1 LGPDSL
7 MKACCV
13 KDSVKILNFDL
24 ILFKPMNQKFFTVL
38 LCSLI
43 FSLLISSCSKNS
55 GPTGNGSGSTGG
67 TGNPDTATVPTN
79 VVDMRSESSTI
90 SLLLNPYPG
99 YPPET
104 SLIQTLSL
112 GYYYISLGSDTLT
125 FVVQAD
131 SSGGG
136 NAGTY
141 GQTSETSVNTFT
153 SGDSLEFLVTFVT
166 YNGPFGGTGTAYY
179 ANDLT
184 AGYVLTSTDTA
195 NFSDGYGGA
204 QIYYSG
210 LTGGAAYNLY
220 NIEAYIAFRLKN
232 ASGSRYGWMLAA
244 TAPASNN
251 LLSVY
256 EIAYNKN
263 YNQPL
268 PMGKY
273 Q

>member
-1 LGPDSL
+1 MS
-7 MKACCV
+7 ACCV
-13 KDSVKILNFDL
+13 KQSVKSLNFGL
-24 ILFKPMNQKFFTVL
+24 ILFKPMNQKFATVL
-38 LCSLI
+38 LCSFFSI
-43 FSLLISSCSKNS
+43 FLVCSCSKS
-55 GPTGNGSGSTGG
+55 SSPAGNGSGSTGG
-67 TGNPDTATVPTN
+67 TGNPDTATVPAN

-90 SLLLNPYPG
+90 SLLLNPYPS
-99 YPPET
+99 YPAEA
-104 SLIQTLSL
+104 SLIQSLSL
-112 GYYYISLGSDTLT
+112 GYYYISLGSDTMT
-125 FVVQAD
+125 FAIQAD

-136 NAGTY
+136 NAGIY

-153 SGDSLEFLVTFVT
+153 SGDSLEFLVTLVT
-166 YNGPFGGTGTAYY
+166 YNGSFGGTGTAFY

-184 AGYVLTSTDTA
+184 SGYVLTSADTA

-210 LTGGAAYNLY
+210 LTGDAAENLF
-220 NIEAYIAFRLKN
+220 NVEAYIAFRLKN

-244 TAPASNN
+244 SAPASNN
-251 LLSVY
+251 LLGVY